1 MAEIK
6 GVLFDKDGT
15 LFDFRATWEQ
25 WTLHFLTDLAAG
37 DGAKLHRLAISV
49 GFDLDRTR
57 FERGS
62 QLIAGT
68 PSDIAEA
75 LLPHLP
81 GEGREGFIM
90 AMNRS
95 TAQAEMIEAAPLRP
109 LLRGLLARGLK
120 LGVATNDS
128 EAPARAHLRAA
139 GIEEHFGYIVGFD
152 SGHGAKPAPGM
163 CNGFCK
169 DTNLAP
175 SQVVMVGDSRHDLL
189 AGRAAGMRTVGVL
202 TGMAKDGDLRSLA
215 DEVLP
220 HIGHL
225 PAWLETV
232 SQFARVAEPTA

>member
-25 WTLHFLTDLAAG
+25 WTLRFLTDLAAG
-37 DGAKLHRLAISV
+37 DGAKLHQLARSV
-49 GFDLDRTR
+49 KFDLDRTR
-57 FERGS
+57 FERDS
-62 QLIAGT
+62 QIIAGT

-81 GEGREGFIM
+81 GEGKEGFLM

-95 TAQAEMIEAAPLRP
+95 TALAEMVPAAPLRP
-109 LLRGLLARGLK
+109 LLKGLLARGLT

-128 EAPARAHLRAA
+128 EAPARAHLRAS
-139 GIEEHFGYIVGFD
+139 GIEEHFDYIVGFD
-152 SGHGAKPAPGM
+152 SGYGAKPTAGM
-163 CNGFCK
+163 CHGFCERTK
-169 DTNLAP
+169 LSPD
-175 SQVVMVGDSRHDLL
+175 QVVMVGDSRHDLL
-189 AGRAAGMRTVGVL
+189 AGRAAGMRTIGVL
-202 TGMAKDGDLRSLA
+202 TGMARESELQPLA

-225 PAWLETV
+225 PAWLET
-232 SQFARVAEPTA
+232 SSYTAEIQEPAA